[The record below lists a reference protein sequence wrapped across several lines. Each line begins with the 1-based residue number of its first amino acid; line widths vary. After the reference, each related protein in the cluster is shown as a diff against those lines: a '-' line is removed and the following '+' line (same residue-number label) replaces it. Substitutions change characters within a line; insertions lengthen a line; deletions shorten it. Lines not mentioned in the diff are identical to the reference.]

1 MPRNTAL
8 KRKREDAGFV
18 DTSTVNNNDEE
29 SCEITHSKVPKL
41 CSSLVSIFNLFSST
55 YTSRGCSPV
64 SFITWSRQNKRLSIK

>member
-29 SCEITHSKVPKL
+29 SCDITHSKVPKL
-41 CSSLVSIFNLFSST
+41 CSSLVRF
-55 YTSRGCSPV
+55 
-64 SFITWSRQNKRLSIK
+64 